1 MSGWQLLTTSH
12 LSRIIYHYPLKIAI
26 PIPEILENPVI
37 VQFSDAIDEK
47 TGKQKYDSRITVLG
61 DLFANLNGS
70 QKPVLVSLELLPRKG
85 LEIRD
90 FSIITS
96 AYGHSKL
103 NHYLSENSILYIDPD
118 KKRTNGWLSRTR
130 LQLPV
135 GENQFGSIRKITYSG
150 EKVKIQNPIHMTQM
164 QEKLFR
170 AGVIDEYGNPINLSG
185 KKSKNDAFYF
195 DDVESLKERQNSIVQ
210 QNNSMHDDYH
220 TGIRGIEDI
229 YTFEEA
235 LENGE
240 YEEGEDFSP
249 DYTWRMAQ
257 RAVSSGKITVYSSYP
272 IKQGVF
278 VTPSKRKRKL
288 LREK

>member
-1 MSGWQLLTTSH
+1 MGAASRCRFLIRLTKKQP
-12 LSRIIYHYPLKIAI
+12 R
-26 PIPEILENPVI
+26 
-37 VQFSDAIDEK
+37 
-47 TGKQKYDSRITVLG
+47 TG
-61 DLFANLNGS
+61 
-70 QKPVLVSLELLPRKG
+70 
-85 LEIRD
+85 
-90 FSIITS
+90 
-96 AYGHSKL
+96 
-103 NHYLSENSILYIDPD
+103 
-118 KKRTNGWLSRTR
+118 

-195 DDVESLKERQNSIVQ
+195 DDIESLKEQQNNIIQ
-210 QNNSMHDDYH
+210 QNNSMRDDYH

-240 YEEGEDFSP
+240 YEEGEDFTP